1 MEQMK
6 CPGQDTR
13 FWKPDDIFVAE
24 CPKCGAEIE
33 FFKDDARRRCAWCGH
48 MFYNPKI
55 ELGCAEW
62 CQYAEK
68 CVPDLV
74 RAKKA
79 AQNFKELLSEMVK
92 SHLRKGPGS
101 LGPDGQRRS
110 LRPGPAQGRRGRPQ
124 GGHGN
129 GAAPPGGA
137 GPSPGVSDRTGN
149 GAGDRRGRGR
159 VAGRPGR
166 RTGPEPAALSR
177 MSWPCWRRK
186 AGPPAVRHPH
196 RPAVGCVSVPVKPG
210 LFSVDWPVLGFFQ
223 EAGLRL
229 GDNLPSLKKP
239 SGA

>member
-74 RAKKA
+74 KAKKA
-79 AQNFKELLSEMVK
+79 AQNFKELLSEMAK
-92 SHLRKGPGS
+92 SHIAGDPAAWDRTAKG
-101 LGPDGQRRS
+101 LAY
-110 LRPGPAQGRRGRPQ
+110 AQDLLKAE
-124 GGHGN
+124 GGD
-129 GAAPPGGA
+129 PGGA
-137 GPSPGVSDRTGN
+137 ALFHRVERIPEFLAELETEPEIAEAVLELLAGQGAERDLNRQIFQDVMVLLEEKADTTRQFATRT
-149 GAGDRRGRGR
+149 AQRLATTKRS
-159 VAGRPGR
+159 RP
-166 RTGPEPAALSR
+166 
-177 MSWPCWRRK
+177 
-186 AGPPAVRHPH
+186 
-196 RPAVGCVSVPVKPG
+196 
-210 LFSVDWPVLGFFQ
+210 
-223 EAGLRL
+223 
-229 GDNLPSLKKP
+229 
-239 SGA
+239 

>member
-48 MFYNPKI
+48 MFYNAKI

-79 AQNFKELLSEMVK
+79 AQNFKELLSEMVTA
-92 SHLRKGPGS
+92 HLKEDPAAWDRTAKGVAYAQALLKAEGGDPKVVLAAVLLHR
-101 LGPDGQRRS
+101 LGPEKAREF
-110 LRPGPAQGRRGRPQ
+110 LAELETEPEIVEAVLELLAGR
-124 GGHGN
+124 
-129 GAAPPGGA
+129 GAARDLNRQLFQDVLA
-137 GPSPGVSDRTGN
+137 LLDEKTAADRQFATRTAQRLAN
-149 GAGDRRGRGR
+149 ASGR
-159 VAGRPGR
+159 
-166 RTGPEPAALSR
+166 
-177 MSWPCWRRK
+177 
-186 AGPPAVRHPH
+186 
-196 RPAVGCVSVPVKPG
+196 
-210 LFSVDWPVLGFFQ
+210 
-223 EAGLRL
+223 
-229 GDNLPSLKKP
+229 
-239 SGA
+239 

>member
-74 RAKKA
+74 KAKQA
-79 AQNFKELLSEMVK
+79 AQTFKELLAARVK
-92 SHLRKGPGS
+92 THLQGDPAAWDRTAKGVQYAQDLVKAEGGDPKVV
-101 LGPDGQRRS
+101 LAAVLLHRVEPARAREFLAELATEPEITDAIHELLAGQ
-110 LRPGPAQGRRGRPQ
+110 
-124 GGHGN
+124 
-129 GAAPPGGA
+129 GAARDLNRQLFQDVMTLLEGEAGGPRQFA
-137 GPSPGVSDRTGN
+137 TRT
-149 GAGDRRGRGR
+149 AQRL
-159 VAGRPGR
+159 A
-166 RTGPEPAALSR
+166 EPA
-177 MSWPCWRRK
+177 
-186 AGPPAVRHPH
+186 
-196 RPAVGCVSVPVKPG
+196 KP
-210 LFSVDWPVLGFFQ
+210 
-223 EAGLRL
+223 
-229 GDNLPSLKKP
+229 
-239 SGA
+239 